1 VGKYPWAGPGAGQA
15 EFPIEVAGQRSRPQ
29 EQNQLLLFLISAWP
43 DQQHAPRRFAQYA
56 KASYSAISP
65 GLKHRDRHI
74 LISVKPSAPD
84 SILQEAVM
92 MHRAGAVREAAARY
106 ATVLSRNPR
115 NVDALFFS
123 GMASAQQGLFA
134 DAEKALR
141 KAIKIAP
148 KHAAAHNLLGA
159 TLRELG
165 KHDEA
170 LAAFDRA
177 VLLQPDHVEA
187 FLNRAMQLVSL
198 GRQSDAIETY
208 ELRLSQQPNWLEGW
222 NSHGNILAAS
232 GRHTDALASFDRAID
247 LAPNAPEL
255 HANRGA
261 SLAALERHE
270 EAIASFDRAIAA
282 RANFAEAIVNRG
294 NSLRKLNRDDEALAE
309 YDRAIGIRPDFAE
322 AYLSRAFVQQET
334 RNPEAALVDFDRA
347 LSLRPALSEAHRPR
361 AIALLA
367 LGHLQEALNS
377 CDKAVAAAPE
387 AHSVWLLRCRI
398 LFGLGRDEEALAAC
412 SRAIELA
419 PGELSY
425 YEQKAYVL
433 AMLDRVDEAFGL
445 YNRLCEQQPQ
455 NAEIFA
461 KRASFCNFLG
471 RFEDARSDTQRS
483 LALAP
488 GDDDVLYRASFIER
502 VQGRWVEGSQ
512 KYEHRSSLKGLSDLS
527 HRRWTGEPP
536 DGHLLL
542 LVGEQGLGDRIQY
555 CCYVPYLAQLG
566 HRVVLWTDEKSE
578 LLLRGVPGVEQTF
591 TNVSA
596 LINDKDSRF
605 CWVPIASLP
614 YVLRTTPD
622 SVPKTAP
629 FLAVDATRIAAWG
642 DRIGRSGF
650 KIGIAWQGNPEFI
663 SDRFR
668 SIPLREFAP
677 LADVTGVRL
686 LSLQKRPGADQIGG
700 VAFNDRIG
708 TPLADSD
715 LSREAMLDT
724 AAIMMNL
731 DLIVTSDTMI
741 AHLAGALGR
750 PTFLALQL
758 VPDWRWLLDR
768 EDTPWYPSVRLFR
781 QKRLGEWGDVFARIG
796 EAVRDAAL
804 NQQA

>member
-1 VGKYPWAGPGAGQA
+1 
-15 EFPIEVAGQRSRPQ
+15 
-29 EQNQLLLFLISAWP
+29 
-43 DQQHAPRRFAQYA
+43 
-56 KASYSAISP
+56 
-65 GLKHRDRHI
+65 
-74 LISVKPSAPD
+74 
-84 SILQEAVM
+84 LQEAVM

-106 ATVLSRNPR
+106 TAVLSRNPR
-115 NVDALFFS
+115 NVDALFLF

-134 DAEKALR
+134 DAMKALR
-141 KAIKIAP
+141 KAIKVAP
-148 KHAAAHNLLGA
+148 KHAAAHNLLGV

-170 LAAFDRA
+170 LACFNRA
-177 VLLQPDHVEA
+177 VLLQPDFEEA
-187 FLNRAMQLVSL
+187 FLNRAALLVSQ
-198 GRQSDAIETY
+198 GRQSEAIETY
-208 ELRLSQQPNWLEGW
+208 ERRLSQQPNWLEGW
-222 NSHGNILAAS
+222 NSCGNILAAC
-232 GRHTDALASFDRAID
+232 GRHTDAIARFDRAIA
-247 LAPNAPEL
+247 LAPNSPEL

-270 EAIASFDRAIAA
+270 EAIASFDRAITA
-282 RANFAEAIVNRG
+282 RASFAEAIVNRG
-294 NSLRKLNRDDEALAE
+294 NSLCKLNRDDEALAE
-309 YDRAIGIRPDFAE
+309 YDRAIRIRPDFAE
-322 AYLSRAFVQQET
+322 AYLSRAFVRQEH
-334 RNPEAALVDFDRA
+334 RRFEAALVDLDRA
-347 LSLRPALSEAHRPR
+347 LSLRPALSQAHRPR
-361 AIALLA
+361 AVALFA
-367 LGHLQEALNS
+367 LGRLPEALKS
-377 CDKAVAAAPE
+377 CDKAVEATPE
-387 AHSVWLLRCRI
+387 ADGAWLLRCRI

-412 SRAIELA
+412 CRAIELA

-425 YEQKAYVL
+425 YEQKAYIL
-433 AMLDRVDEAFGL
+433 AMLGRVDEAFDF
-445 YNRLCEQQPQ
+445 YARLSEQQPQ

-471 RFEDARSDTQRS
+471 RFEDAHSDTQRS
-483 LALAP
+483 LARAP
-488 GDDDVLYRASFIER
+488 DDDDVLYRASFIER

-512 KYEHRSSLKGLSDLS
+512 KYEHRSSLKGLSDLP

-536 DGHLLL
+536 DGRLLL

-566 HRVVLWTDEKSE
+566 HRVALWTDEKSE
-578 LLLRGVPGVEQTF
+578 LLLRGVPGVERII
-591 TNVSA
+591 TNISA

-614 YVLRTTPD
+614 YVLRTIPD

-629 FLAVDATRIAAWG
+629 FLAVDAARIAAWG
-642 DRIGRSGF
+642 ERIGRSSF
-650 KIGIAWQGNPEFI
+650 KIGISWQGNPEFI

-668 SIPLREFAP
+668 SIPLGEFGP
-677 LADVTGVRL
+677 LCDISGIRL
-686 LSLQKRPGADQIGG
+686 LSLQKRPGSDQIGG
-700 VAFNDRIG
+700 VAFKDRIE

-768 EDTPWYPSVRLFR
+768 ADTPWYPSVRLFR
-781 QKRLGEWGDVFARIG
+781 QKRLAEWGDVFAQVG
-796 EAVRDAAL
+796 EAVRVAASTP
-804 NQQA
+804 QP